1 MRNILLHITLALV
14 LVLGSCTDLTELNE
28 DSKNPS
34 EVPAETLFSHAQMSL
49 GTYLNSS
56 DINFNIFKFMAQYWA
71 ATTYATESQ
80 YELTTRAIPSN
91 VWSELYRDVLQDLDR
106 ARTLIQEDELLDE
119 AIAQNQLAAITV
131 IEVLTYGN
139 LVDIF
144 GNIPYSEA
152 LDIDNTQPTFD
163 NAATIYSD
171 LMTRLN
177 SAIESFDASAEGF
190 GGADIFY
197 DGDIES
203 WIRFANS
210 LKMRLAM
217 MVADVPGEV
226 SFNPQEQFE
235 AASPNAFTSNDH
247 NAEIP
252 FESTPPHTSPLW
264 EDLVQS
270 GRDDY
275 LPADTYV
282 DKLNELSDPR
292 RDVQL
297 TTIDGEYVGGV
308 YGSTNAFEDY
318 SHFSEVVQLPNLPGM
333 ILGYDEVAFL
343 RAEAAA
349 RGWTVDGTAAENYE
363 AGIRADMEWWEVPDS
378 EIDAYIA
385 QADVAYDT
393 GGDFEEQIGE
403 QKWIAL
409 FLQGIRGWTEWRRL
423 DNPEFNVPPTLG
435 SVDDIPLRFTYPVD
449 EQNLNQTNW
458 EEASS
463 AIGGDELSTPIF
475 WDVDRP

>member
-1 MRNILLHITLALV
+1 MRNLLLHTTLV
-14 LVLGSCTDLTELNE
+14 LVLVMGSCTDLTELNE
-28 DSKNPS
+28 DPKAPAQA
-34 EVPAETLFSHAQMSL
+34 PAETLFSHAQMSL

-56 DINFNIFKFMAQYWA
+56 DINLNIFKFMAQYWA

-80 YELTTRAIPSN
+80 YELTTRAIPDGL
-91 VWSELYRDVLQDLDR
+91 WSELYRDVLQDLKR
-106 ARTLIQEDELLDE
+106 ARTIIQEDELLDE
-119 AIAQNQLAAITV
+119 TIAQNQLASITV

-152 LDIDNTQPTFD
+152 LDVDNTQPTFD
-163 NAATIYSD
+163 DAATIYSD

-177 SAIESFDASAEGF
+177 SAIESFDISAEGF

-197 DGDIES
+197 GGDIES
-203 WIRFANS
+203 WVRFANS

-217 MVADVPGEV
+217 TVADVGGEV
-226 SFNPQEQFE
+226 NFDPQAEFE
-235 AASPNAFTSNDH
+235 AASPNGFTSNDH

-252 FESTPPHTSPLW
+252 FETTPPHTSPLW

-275 LPADTYV
+275 VPADTYI
-282 DKLNELSDPR
+282 DMLNNLNDPR
-292 RDVQL
+292 RDIQFTMV
-297 TTIDGEYVGGV
+297 DGEYVGGV
-308 YGSTNAFEDY
+308 YGSTNAFENF
-318 SHFSEVVQLPNLPGM
+318 SHFSGAVEAPDLPGM
-333 ILGYDEVAFL
+333 ILVYDEVAFL

-349 RGWTVDGTAAENYE
+349 RGWSVEGTAAENYE

-385 QADVAYDT
+385 QQAYDT
-393 GGDFEEQIGE
+393 GGDYREQIGE

-409 FLQGIRGWTEWRRL
+409 FLQGIRGWTVWRRL
-423 DNPEFNVPPTLG
+423 DNPTFNVPPTLD
-435 SVDDIPLRFTYPVD
+435 SIDDIPLRFTYPVD
-449 EQNLNQTNW
+449 EQNLNQSNW
-458 EEASS
+458 EA
-463 AIGGDELSTPIF
+463 AANAMGGDELSTPIF
-475 WDVDRP
+475 WDVDVN